1 MSKPVKSKLCWN
13 CEGTVSLVEETCPY
27 CGVSVIPATLDGT
40 YDGFAPPY
48 RSSGSQEEMSHESPY
63 DLREEEGKPSVVEE
77 VAVAEVPGDEAKRAI
92 FAVVALL
99 AGSVFFLFGLV
110 LVLFSQHGVFTLQWN
125 ANYWYF
131 YLAFSL
137 PLLILGW
144 RVLSKLDP

>member
-1 MSKPVKSKLCWN
+1 MSKPVKTKLCWN
-13 CEGTVSLVEETCPY
+13 CEGTVSLAEETCPY
-27 CGVSVIPATLDGT
+27 CGVSVIPATLDGS

-48 RSSGSQEEMSHESPY
+48 RSSVSQEEMSHESPY
-63 DLREEEGKPSVVEE
+63 DLGGGEGKSTLVEE
-77 VAVAEVPGDEAKRAI
+77 VSVADAPADESKRVV
-92 FAVVALL
+92 FAAVALL

-110 LVLFSQHGVFTLQWN
+110 LFLFSHHGVFTLQWN
-125 ANYWYF
+125 AHYWYF